1 MKQAAAK
8 DPRPRRRLLLAGF
21 SVISGLCLL
30 LALLW
35 LGRGLPG
42 FPGEVFRMITGLLT
56 TPIFMEV
63 SFLLIGLLI
72 VLGINAWRRRRDG
85 DECVHLEQVVGHPE
99 MPSHARFAIHDGE
112 APESAEPSPLVRAEG
127 ALAIGDHAAA
137 TEALAE
143 LDPATL
149 ESPAALDL
157 RIRLARATGHDDL
170 ARRLGARFDRSR
182 SRKTSG

>member
-1 MKQAAAK
+1 MNRAPAK
-8 DPRPRRRLLLAGF
+8 DRRPRRRLLLIGF
-21 SVISGLCLL
+21 GVITGLCLL

-42 FPGEVFRMITGLLT
+42 WPGEVFRMITGLLT

-63 SFLLIGLLI
+63 SFLFIGLII

-85 DECVHLEQVVGHPE
+85 DECVYLEQVVGHPE
-99 MPSHARFAIHDGE
+99 IPAHARFAIHGDE
-112 APESAEPSPLVRAEG
+112 AIESTEPDPLLRAEG
-127 ALAIGDHAAA
+127 ALAIGDHSAA

-143 LDPATL
+143 LDPAIL
-149 ESPAALDL
+149 DSPAALDL
-157 RIRLARATGHDDL
+157 RIRLARATGHHEL
-170 ARRLGARFDRSR
+170 ADRLEPQLDRSR